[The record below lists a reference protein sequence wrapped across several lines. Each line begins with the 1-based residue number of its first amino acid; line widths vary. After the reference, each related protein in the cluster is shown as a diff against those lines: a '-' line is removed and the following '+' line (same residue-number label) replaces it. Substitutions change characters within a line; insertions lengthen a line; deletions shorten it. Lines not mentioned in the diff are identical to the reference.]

1 MRACARNFWYNR
13 RNIVFVRRRED
24 VEMADSSGP
33 KGRDT
38 VDGKDLR
45 KQQEAQVDE
54 VFRSAQNTIIPVD
67 LEAEM
72 KKSFIDYAMS
82 VISDRALPD
91 IRDGLKPVHRR
102 ILYSMFTQGFTPDKA
117 YRKCATTVG
126 DVLGRFHPHGDASV
140 YDALVRL
147 AQDFSMR
154 HMLVDGHGNFGSMDG
169 DPPAAYRYTEAR
181 LAKTAMEMMSDI
193 NKNTVDFRPNF
204 DEHEM
209 EPIALPARFPNL
221 LVNGSVG
228 IAVGMATSIP
238 PHNMGEVI
246 DGVIMLLDNPDAT
259 IDDLMTVVKGPDFP
273 TYGAILGQRGIRDAY
288 TTGRGRIVVRAH
300 TDIEPMK
307 NNRQRI
313 IVRDLPYMVN
323 KARLIE
329 RIADLVKEKKVE
341 GISDIRDESDRNEA
355 VRIVIELRKDANAN
369 VVLNQLYKNSQLQD
383 AFNANMLALVPDE
396 LGRLEPKTITL
407 MDALTHYIR
416 HQEDVIRRRTRFDL
430 EKAEARKHIVEGLL
444 KAIDHI
450 DEVIAIIRSS
460 RTEDQAKQ
468 RLSERFEFS
477 EKQAQHIVDMRLGR
491 LTGLEREKLEAEYRD
506 LEEKIAYFQKILADE
521 GLLHDV
527 IKTEITAVR
536 NRYADVRRTAIEA
549 GEDDDIDD
557 ESLIQEEEV
566 VVTLTHLGY
575 VKRLPID
582 TYKSQHRG
590 GRGISGLATREEDF
604 VENIIT
610 TSTHAVLLCFTNR
623 GRVFRLKGYQVPEAS
638 RQAKGTAI
646 VNLLQ
651 LDGEE
656 KVKTVIPVSNF
667 EEGGFL
673 MMATRNGVVKKTE
686 LMEYARINKSGLIA
700 VNLREDDELVGV
712 RLTDGECDIVLVTR
726 KGMSIRFGE
735 DDVRDTGR
743 NTMGVRG
750 ITLSDDDEV
759 IGMAPIIEGHNLLV
773 VSEKGFG
780 KRTEMDEYRV
790 QTRGGK
796 GLITYRVAEKTG
808 PLVQLALVDDS
819 KDIMLINDSGI
830 VIRLSA
836 AEIPVLS
843 RVTQGVTLMRTRDAR
858 VVDIAVVDH
867 LEEEEFAEESQ
878 ETDSDASDVDT
889 AIEEVIPTESDA
901 IDTATDELF
910 DAEYRADEDSET
922 NTEE

>member
-1 MRACARNFWYNR
+1 
-13 RNIVFVRRRED
+13 
-24 VEMADSSGP
+24 MADSTGP
-33 KGRDT
+33 
-38 VDGKDLR
+38 VDRNSSEVKDLR
-45 KQQEAQVDE
+45 KQQEAQVDL
-54 VFRSAQNTIIPVD
+54 VFRSVQTTIIPVD
-67 LEAEM
+67 LEQEM

-102 ILYSMFTQGFTPDKA
+102 ILYSMYTQGFTPDKA

-154 HMLVDGHGNFGSMDG
+154 HTLVDGHGNFGSMDG

-181 LAKTAMEMMSDI
+181 LARVSLEMMSDI
-193 NKNTVDFRPNF
+193 NKNTVDFRPNY

-209 EPIALPARFPNL
+209 EPITLPARFPNL

-228 IAVGMATSIP
+228 IAVGMATNIP

-246 DGVIMLLDNPDAT
+246 DGVVMLLDNPDAD
-259 IDDLMTVVKGPDFP
+259 IEDLLTVIKGPDFP
-273 TYGAILGQRGIRDAY
+273 TGGAIIGQRGIRDAY
-288 TTGRGRIVVRAH
+288 RTGRGRIVVRAH

-313 IVRDLPYMVN
+313 IVHDLPYMVN

-329 RIADLVKEKKVE
+329 RIADLVKEKKIE
-341 GISDIRDESDRNEA
+341 GISDVRDESDRSAA
-355 VRIVIELRKDANAN
+355 VRIVIELKKDVNAN
-369 VVLNQLYKNSQLQD
+369 VVLNQLYKHSAIQD
-383 AFNANMLALVPDE
+383 AFNANMLALIPDE
-396 LGRLEPKTITL
+396 QGRLEPKTITL
-407 MDALTHYIR
+407 LDALVYYIR
-416 HQEDVIRRRTRFDL
+416 HQEEVIRRRTAFDL

-460 RTEDQAKQ
+460 RTEEQAKQ
-468 RLSERFEFS
+468 RLSERFDFS

-491 LTGLEREKLEAEYRD
+491 LTGLEREKLEAEYKD
-506 LEEKIAYFQKILADE
+506 LEVKIAYFQGILADP
-521 GLLHDV
+521 LQLHEV
-527 IKTEITAVR
+527 IKTEILAVKAK
-536 NRYADVRRTAIEA
+536 YANERRTAIEA
-549 GEDDDIDD
+549 GEEEDIED
-557 ESLIQEEEV
+557 ESLIHEEDV
-566 VVTLTHLGY
+566 IVTLTHFGY
-575 VKRLPID
+575 VKRLSVD

-590 GRGISGLATREEDF
+590 GKGISALATREEDF
-604 VENIIT
+604 VESIIT

-623 GRVFRLKGYQVPEAS
+623 GRVFRLKGYQIPEAS

-651 LDGEE
+651 LDAGETIR
-656 KVKTVIPVSNF
+656 TVIPIDTF
-667 EEGGFL
+667 DKPGFL
-673 MMATRNGVVKKTE
+673 MMATNKGIVKKTE
-686 LMEYARINKSGLIA
+686 LADYSRINKSGLIA

-712 RLTDGECDIVLVTR
+712 RLTDGNQEIVLVTKR
-726 KGMSIRFGE
+726 GMSIRFAE

-743 NTMGVRG
+743 NTMGVKG

-759 IGMAPIIEGHNLLV
+759 IGMAPIIEGENLLV

-780 KRTEMDEYRV
+780 KRTEMDEYRT
-790 QTRGGK
+790 QTRGGR
-796 GLITYRVAEKTG
+796 GLITYRIAEKTG
-808 PLVQLALVDDS
+808 PLVRIALVSED
-819 KDIMLINDSGI
+819 KDVLLINDSGI

-843 RVTQGVTLMRTRDAR
+843 RVTQGVTLMRTRSGK
-858 VVDIAVVDH
+858 VVDIAVLDH
-867 LEEEEFAEESQ
+867 EEEEEEFESAAEELPDSL
-878 ETDSDASDVDT
+878 EDMDESKLDSSPDNGPELYEEDTDPS
-889 AIEEVIPTESDA
+889 
-901 IDTATDELF
+901 
-910 DAEYRADEDSET
+910 AE
-922 NTEE
+922 

>member
-1 MRACARNFWYNR
+1 
-13 RNIVFVRRRED
+13 
-24 VEMADSSGP
+24 MADSSGP
-33 KGRDT
+33 KDRGSSESI
-38 VDGKDLR
+38 DLR

-54 VFRSAQNTIIPVD
+54 VFRSVQNTIIPVD

-221 LVNGSVG
+221 LVNGAVG
-228 IAVGMATSIP
+228 IAVGMATNIP

-246 DGVIMLLDNPDAT
+246 DGVIMLLDNPDVG
-259 IDDLMTVVKGPDFP
+259 IDDLMTVIKGPDFP
-273 TYGAILGQRGIRDAY
+273 TGGAILGQRGIREAY
-288 TTGRGRIVVRAH
+288 MTGRGRIVVRAH

-329 RIADLVKEKKVE
+329 RIAELVKDKKID
-341 GISDIRDESDRNEA
+341 GISDVRDESDRTEA

-369 VVLNQLYKNSQLQD
+369 VVLNQLYKNSSLQD

-396 LGRLEPKTITL
+396 LGRLEPKTVTL
-407 MDALTHYIR
+407 LEALTHYVR
-416 HQEDVIRRRTRFDL
+416 HQEDVVRRRTRFDL
-430 EKAEARKHIVEGLL
+430 EKTEARRHIVEGLL

-460 RTEDQAKQ
+460 RTEDEAKQ
-468 RLSERFEFS
+468 RLTVRFDFS

-506 LEEKIAYFQKILADE
+506 LGEKIKYFRRILDDE
-521 GLLHDV
+521 ALLHDV
-527 IKTEITAVR
+527 IKTELTAVKTKF
-536 NRYADVRRTAIEA
+536 ADARRSMIEA

-557 ESLIQEEEV
+557 ESLIREEDV
-566 VVTLTHLGY
+566 CITLTHLGY
-575 VKRLPID
+575 VKRLPVD

-590 GRGISGLATREEDF
+590 GRGISGIATREEDF
-604 VENIIT
+604 VETILT
-610 TSTHAVLLCFTNR
+610 TSTHDILLFFTNR

-646 VNLLQ
+646 VNLLH
-651 LDGEE
+651 LDPEE
-656 KVKTVIPVSNF
+656 KVKAVIPVKNF
-667 EEGGFL
+667 DEGGYL
-673 MMATRNGVVKKTE
+673 MIATMRGIVKKTD
-686 LMEYARINKSGLIA
+686 LSDYSRINKSGLIA

-712 RLTDGECDIVLVTR
+712 RLTDGDNDIVLVTR
-726 KGMSIRFGE
+726 KGMSIRFSE
-735 DDVRDTGR
+735 EDVRDTGR

-750 ITLSDDDEV
+750 ISLTDNDQV
-759 IGMAPIIEGHNLLV
+759 IGMAPIINDHNLLV

-780 KRTEMDEYRV
+780 KRTEMDEYRI

-796 GLITYRVAEKTG
+796 GLITYRIAEKTG
-808 PLVQLALVDDS
+808 PLVQIALVDDS
-819 KDIMLINDSGI
+819 KDVMLINDSGV
-830 VIRLSA
+830 VIRLSV

-843 RVTQGVTLMRTRDAR
+843 RVTQGVTLMRTRDCR
-858 VVDIAVVDH
+858 VVDIAIVDH
-867 LEEEEFAEESQ
+867 EEIDPESEEDSIDLCNPADGIQLRDTEEELIGKDPGDDMANDSAYQNEEEESGTQ
-878 ETDSDASDVDT
+878 E
-889 AIEEVIPTESDA
+889 
-901 IDTATDELF
+901 
-910 DAEYRADEDSET
+910 
-922 NTEE
+922 

>member
-1 MRACARNFWYNR
+1 
-13 RNIVFVRRRED
+13 
-24 VEMADSSGP
+24 MADSTGP
-33 KGRDT
+33 
-38 VDGKDLR
+38 VDRTSSEVKDLR
-45 KQQEAQVDE
+45 KQQEAQVDL
-54 VFRSAQNTIIPVD
+54 VFRSFQSTIIPVD
-67 LEAEM
+67 LEQEM

-102 ILYSMFTQGFTPDKA
+102 ILYSMYTQGFTPDKA

-154 HMLVDGHGNFGSMDG
+154 HTLVDGHGNFGSMDG

-181 LAKTAMEMMSDI
+181 LARVSLEMMSDI

-209 EPIALPARFPNL
+209 EPITLPSRFPNL

-246 DGVIMLLDNPDAT
+246 DGVVMLLDNPDA
-259 IDDLMTVVKGPDFP
+259 DVEDLMTVIKGPDFP
-273 TYGAILGQRGIRDAY
+273 TGGAILGQRGIRDAY
-288 TTGRGRIVVRAH
+288 RTGRGRIVVRAH

-313 IVRDLPYMVN
+313 VVHDLPYMVN

-329 RIADLVKEKKVE
+329 RIADLVKEKKID
-341 GISDIRDESDRNEA
+341 GISDVRDESDRTAA
-355 VRIVIELRKDANAN
+355 VRIVIELKKDANAN
-369 VVLNQLYKNSQLQD
+369 VVLNQLYKHSPLQD

-396 LGRLEPKTITL
+396 QGRLEPKTITL
-407 MDALTHYIR
+407 LDALVHYIR
-416 HQEDVIRRRTRFDL
+416 HQEDVVGRRTAFDL

-460 RTEDQAKQ
+460 RTEEQAKQ

-491 LTGLEREKLEAEYRD
+491 LTGLEREKLEAEYKD
-506 LEEKIAYFQKILADE
+506 LEVKIEYFRGILADPK
-521 GLLHDV
+521 LLHEV
-527 IKTEITAVR
+527 IKAEILVVR
-536 NRYADVRRTAIEA
+536 NKYANDRRSAIEA
-549 GEDDDIDD
+549 GEDEDIDD
-557 ESLIQEEEV
+557 ESLIHEEDV
-566 VVTLTHLGY
+566 VITLTHFGY
-575 VKRLPID
+575 VKRLPVD
-582 TYKSQHRG
+582 TYRSQHRG

-651 LDGEE
+651 LDGGE
-656 KVKTVIPVSNF
+656 KIQTVIPITSF
-667 EEGGFL
+667 EEIGYL
-673 MMATRNGVVKKTE
+673 MMATRQGIVKKTE
-686 LMEYARINKSGLIA
+686 LIDYSRINKSGLIA
-700 VNLREDDELVGV
+700 INLRDDDELVGV
-712 RLTDGECDIVLVTR
+712 RLTDGQQEIVLVTR

-750 ITLSDDDEV
+750 ISLSGEDEV
-759 IGMAPIIEGHNLLV
+759 IGMAPIVEGENLLV

-780 KRTEMDEYRV
+780 KRTEMEEYRT

-796 GLITYRVAEKTG
+796 GLITYRIAEKTG
-808 PLVQLALVDDS
+808 PLVRIALVDDD
-819 KDIMLINDSGI
+819 KDVLLINDSGI
-830 VIRLSA
+830 VIRLAA
-836 AEIPVLS
+836 AEIPTLS
-843 RVTQGVTLMRTRDAR
+843 RVTQGVTLMRTRVGK
-858 VVDIAVVDH
+858 VVDLAVLDH
-867 LEEEEFAEESQ
+867 EDETIEDEETDEIETDLSEETSQ
-878 ETDSDASDVDT
+878 EGTDSLNVEDVSADTQNDVSSDV
-889 AIEEVIPTESDA
+889 S
-901 IDTATDELF
+901 
-910 DAEYRADEDSET
+910 EDSDLELYRT
-922 NTEE
+922 GDDNSED

>member
-1 MRACARNFWYNR
+1 MRARARSGIILLY
-13 RNIVFVRRRED
+13 VFLTRQEEERK
-24 VEMADSSGP
+24 MADSTGP
-33 KGRDT
+33 
-38 VDGKDLR
+38 VDRTSSEVKDLR
-45 KQQEAQVDE
+45 KQQEAQVDL
-54 VFRSAQNTIIPVD
+54 VFRSKQNTIIPVD
-67 LEAEM
+67 LEQEM

-102 ILYSMFTQGFTPDKA
+102 ILYSMYTQGFTPEKS

-154 HMLVDGHGNFGSMDG
+154 HTLVDGHGNFGSMDG

-181 LAKTAMEMMSDI
+181 LARVAMEMMSDI

-209 EPIALPARFPNL
+209 EPITLPSRFPNL

-246 DGVIMLLDNPDAT
+246 DGVVMLLDNPEADVEE
-259 IDDLMTVVKGPDFP
+259 LMTVIKGPDFP
-273 TYGAILGQRGIRDAY
+273 TGGAILGQRGIKDAY
-288 TTGRGRIVVRAH
+288 RTGRGRIVVRAH
-300 TDIEPMK
+300 TDIEPMR

-313 IVRDLPYMVN
+313 VVHDLPYMVN

-329 RIADLVKEKKVE
+329 RIADLVKEKKID
-341 GISDIRDESDRNEA
+341 GISDVRDESDRTAA
-355 VRIVIELRKDANAN
+355 VRIVIELKKDANAN
-369 VVLNQLYKNSQLQD
+369 VVLNQLYKHSPIQD

-396 LGRLEPKTITL
+396 QGRLEPKTITL
-407 MDALTHYIR
+407 MDALVYYIR
-416 HQEDVIRRRTRFDL
+416 HQEDVVRRRTTFDL

-460 RTEDQAKQ
+460 RTEEQAKQ
-468 RLSERFEFS
+468 RLCERFDFT

-491 LTGLEREKLEAEYRD
+491 LTGLEREKLEGEYRD
-506 LEEKIAYFQKILADE
+506 LEAKIEYFRSILGDEILLHQVIKAEILA
-521 GLLHDV
+521 V
-527 IKTEITAVR
+527 KNKYATER
-536 NRYADVRRTAIEA
+536 KTAIEA

-557 ESLIQEEEV
+557 ESLIREEDV
-566 VVTLTHLGY
+566 IITLTHFGY
-575 VKRLPID
+575 VKRLPVD

-651 LDGEE
+651 LDGGE
-656 KVKTVIPVSNF
+656 KIQTVIPIRSF
-667 EEGGFL
+667 DDIGYL
-673 MMATRNGVVKKTE
+673 MMSTRKGIVKKTE
-686 LMEYARINKSGLIA
+686 LIDYSRINKNGLIA
-700 VNLREDDELVGV
+700 VNLRDDDELVGV
-712 RLTDGECDIVLVTR
+712 RLTDGQQEIVLVTR

-735 DDVRDTGR
+735 EDVRDTGR

-750 ITLSDDDEV
+750 ITLSGDDEV
-759 IGMAPIIEGHNLLV
+759 IGMAPIVEGENLLV

-780 KRTEMDEYRV
+780 KRTEMEEYRT

-796 GLITYRVAEKTG
+796 GLITYRIAEKTG
-808 PLVQLALVDDS
+808 PLVRIALVDDD
-819 KDIMLINDSGI
+819 KDVLLISDSGI
-830 VIRLSA
+830 VIRLAA

-843 RVTQGVTLMRTRDAR
+843 RVTQGVTLMRTKVGK
-858 VVDIAVVDH
+858 VVDLAVVDH
-867 LEEEEFAEESQ
+867 EDEDAGEEEFGLPAE
-878 ETDSDASDVDT
+878 DSDAVESLLEVDASDY
-889 AIEEVIPTESDA
+889 DA
-901 IDTATDELF
+901 GE
-910 DAEYRADEDSET
+910 DAEVETFEDGADPSAD
-922 NTEE
+922 

>member
-1 MRACARNFWYNR
+1 MGPVDRT
-13 RNIVFVRRRED
+13 
-24 VEMADSSGP
+24 SSE
-33 KGRDT
+33 
-38 VDGKDLR
+38 VKDLR
-45 KQQEAQVDE
+45 KQQEAEVDL
-54 VFRSAQNTIIPVD
+54 VFRSKQNTIIPVD
-67 LEAEM
+67 LEQEM
-72 KKSFIDYAMS
+72 KRSFIDYAMS

-102 ILYSMFTQGFTPDKA
+102 ILYSMYTQGFTPDKA

-154 HMLVDGHGNFGSMDG
+154 HTLVDGHGNFGSMDG

-181 LAKTAMEMMSDI
+181 LARVTLEMMSDI
-193 NKNTVDFRPNF
+193 NKNTVDFKPNY

-209 EPIALPARFPNL
+209 EPITLPSRFPNL

-228 IAVGMATSIP
+228 IAVGMATNIP

-246 DGVIMLLDNPDAT
+246 DGVVMLLDNPDA
-259 IDDLMTVVKGPDFP
+259 DVEALMTVIKGPDFP
-273 TYGAILGQRGIRDAY
+273 TGGAILGQRGIRDAY
-288 TTGRGRIVVRAH
+288 RTGRGRIVVRAH

-313 IVRDLPYMVN
+313 VVHDLPYMVN

-329 RIADLVKEKKVE
+329 RIADLVKEKKID
-341 GISDIRDESDRNEA
+341 GISDVRDESDRTAA
-355 VRIVIELRKDANAN
+355 VRIVIELKKDANAN
-369 VVLNQLYKNSQLQD
+369 VVLNQLYKHSPLQD

-396 LGRLEPKTITL
+396 QGRLEPKTITL
-407 MDALTHYIR
+407 LDALVHYIR
-416 HQEDVIRRRTRFDL
+416 HQEDVVRRRTAFDL

-468 RLSERFEFS
+468 RLSERFDFS
-477 EKQAQHIVDMRLGR
+477 DRQSQHIVDMRLGR
-491 LTGLEREKLEAEYRD
+491 LTGLEREKLEGEYKD
-506 LEEKIAYFQKILADE
+506 LEIKIEYFRSILGNE
-521 GLLHDV
+521 LLLHEV
-527 IKTEITAVR
+527 IKTEILAVK
-536 NRYADVRRTAIEA
+536 NKFANDRRSAIEA

-557 ESLIQEEEV
+557 ESLIREEDV
-566 VVTLTHLGY
+566 IITLTHFGY
-575 VKRLPID
+575 VKRLSAD

-604 VENIIT
+604 VENIIM

-651 LDGEE
+651 LDGGE
-656 KVKTVIPVSNF
+656 KIQTVIPITSF
-667 EEGGFL
+667 DEIGFL
-673 MMATRNGVVKKTE
+673 MMATRKGVVKKTE
-686 LMEYARINKSGLIA
+686 LIDYSRINKSGLIA
-700 VNLREDDELVGV
+700 VNLRDDDELIGV
-712 RLTDGECDIVLVTR
+712 RLTDGQQEIVLVTR

-735 DDVRDTGR
+735 EDVRDTGR

-750 ITLSDDDEV
+750 ITLSGDDEV
-759 IGMAPIIEGHNLLV
+759 IGMAPIVEGENLLV

-780 KRTEMDEYRV
+780 KRTEMEEYRT

-796 GLITYRVAEKTG
+796 GLITYRIAEKTG
-808 PLVQLALVDDS
+808 PLVRIALVDDD
-819 KDIMLINDSGI
+819 KDVLLINDSGI
-830 VIRLSA
+830 VIRLA
-836 AEIPVLS
+836 AVEIPVLS
-843 RVTQGVTLMRTRDAR
+843 RVTQGVTLMRTRAGK
-858 VVDIAVVDH
+858 VVDLAVLDH
-867 LEEEEFAEESQ
+867 EDVEEGDEDYAPEDPLDSSEVEVES
-878 ETDSDASDVDT
+878 EAVTGEDT
-889 AIEEVIPTESDA
+889 IPTVNEVDA
-901 IDTATDELF
+901 DPTAE
-910 DAEYRADEDSET
+910 
-922 NTEE
+922 

>member
-1 MRACARNFWYNR
+1 
-13 RNIVFVRRRED
+13 
-24 VEMADSSGP
+24 MADSTGP
-33 KGRDT
+33 ADRT
-38 VDGKDLR
+38 SSETKDLR
-45 KQQEAQVDE
+45 KQQEAQVDL
-54 VFRSAQNTIIPVD
+54 VFRSFQSTIIPVD
-67 LEAEM
+67 LEQEM
-72 KKSFIDYAMS
+72 KRSFIDYAMS

-154 HMLVDGHGNFGSMDG
+154 HTLVDGHGNFGSMDG

-181 LAKTAMEMMSDI
+181 LARVTMEMMSDI
-193 NKNTVDFRPNF
+193 NKNTVDFRPNY

-209 EPIALPARFPNL
+209 EPITLPARFPNL

-228 IAVGMATSIP
+228 IAVGMATNIP

-246 DGVIMLLDNPDAT
+246 DGVVMLLDNPDT
-259 IDDLMTVVKGPDFP
+259 DVEELMTVIKGPDFP
-273 TYGAILGQRGIRDAY
+273 TGGMILGQRGIRDAY
-288 TTGRGRIVVRAH
+288 RTGRGRIVVRAH

-313 IVRDLPYMVN
+313 VVHDLPYMVN

-329 RIADLVKEKKVE
+329 RIADLVKDKKVD
-341 GISDIRDESDRNEA
+341 GISDVRDESDRTAA
-355 VRIVIELRKDANAN
+355 VRIVIELKKDANAN
-369 VVLNQLYKNSQLQD
+369 VVLNQLYKHSSIQD
-383 AFNANMLALVPDE
+383 AFNANMLALIPDE
-396 LGRLEPKTITL
+396 QGRLEPKTITL
-407 MDALTHYIR
+407 MDALVYYIK
-416 HQEDVIRRRTRFDL
+416 HQEDVVSRRTRFDL

-477 EKQAQHIVDMRLGR
+477 DKQAQHIVDMRLGR
-491 LTGLEREKLEAEYRD
+491 LTGLEREKLESEYRD
-506 LEEKIAYFQKILADE
+506 LEIKIEYFRSVLADPF
-521 GLLHDV
+521 LLHEL
-527 IKTEITAVR
+527 IKTEILAVKAKFATA
-536 NRYADVRRTAIEA
+536 RRTALEA
-549 GEDDDIDD
+549 ADDDDIDD
-557 ESLIQEEEV
+557 ESLISEEEIII
-566 VVTLTHLGY
+566 TLTHLGY
-575 VKRLPID
+575 VKRLSVD

-610 TSTHAVLLCFTNR
+610 TSTHSILLCFTNR

-651 LDGEE
+651 LDGGE
-656 KVKTVIPVSNF
+656 KIQTVIPISSF
-667 EEGGFL
+667 DEIGYL
-673 MMATRNGVVKKTE
+673 MMATRMGIVKKTE
-686 LMEYARINKSGLIA
+686 LLDYSRINKSGLIA
-700 VNLREDDELVGV
+700 VNLRDDDELVGV
-712 RLTDGECDIVLVTR
+712 RLTDGQQEVVLVTR
-726 KGMSIRFGE
+726 KGMSIRFAE
-735 DDVRDTGR
+735 EDVRDTGR

-750 ITLSDDDEV
+750 ITLSVDDEV
-759 IGMAPIIEGHNLLV
+759 IGMSPIVAGENLLV

-780 KRTEMDEYRV
+780 KRTEMEEYRT

-796 GLITYRVAEKTG
+796 GLITYRIAEKTG
-808 PLVQLALVDDS
+808 PLVRIALVSED
-819 KDIMLINDSGI
+819 KDVLLINDSGI

-843 RVTQGVTLMRTRDAR
+843 RVTQGVTLMRTKEGR
-858 VVDIAVVDH
+858 VVDLAV
-867 LEEEEFAEESQ
+867 LEHEDVEEDEDEDDYALDTSLESSA
-878 ETDSDASDVDT
+878 DSDEEQQKLIRESTPEVYEQTTNQSSD
-889 AIEEVIPTESDA
+889 
-901 IDTATDELF
+901 
-910 DAEYRADEDSET
+910 
-922 NTEE
+922 

>member
-1 MRACARNFWYNR
+1 
-13 RNIVFVRRRED
+13 
-24 VEMADSSGP
+24 MADSSGP
-33 KGRDT
+33 KDRGSSESI
-38 VDGKDLR
+38 DLR

-54 VFRSAQNTIIPVD
+54 VFRSVQNTIIPVD

-221 LVNGSVG
+221 LVNGAVG
-228 IAVGMATSIP
+228 IAVGMATNIP

-246 DGVIMLLDNPDAT
+246 DGVIMLLDNPDAG
-259 IDDLMTVVKGPDFP
+259 IDDLMTVIKGPDFP
-273 TYGAILGQRGIRDAY
+273 TGGAILGQRGIREAY
-288 TTGRGRIVVRAH
+288 MTGRGRIVVRAH

-329 RIADLVKEKKVE
+329 RIAELVKDKKID
-341 GISDIRDESDRNEA
+341 GISDVRDESDRTEA

-369 VVLNQLYKNSQLQD
+369 VVLNQLYKNSSLQD

-396 LGRLEPKTITL
+396 LGRLEPKTVTL
-407 MDALTHYIR
+407 LEALTHYVR
-416 HQEDVIRRRTRFDL
+416 HQEDVVRRRTRFDL
-430 EKAEARKHIVEGLL
+430 EKTEARRHIVEGLL

-460 RTEDQAKQ
+460 RTEDEAKQ
-468 RLSERFEFS
+468 RLTVRFDFS

-506 LEEKIAYFQKILADE
+506 LGEKIKYFRRILDDE
-521 GLLHDV
+521 ALLHDV
-527 IKTEITAVR
+527 IKTELTAVKTKF
-536 NRYADVRRTAIEA
+536 ADARRSMIEA

-557 ESLIQEEEV
+557 ESLIREEDV
-566 VVTLTHLGY
+566 CITLTHLGY
-575 VKRLPID
+575 VKRLPVD

-590 GRGISGLATREEDF
+590 GRGISGIATREEDF
-604 VENIIT
+604 VETILT
-610 TSTHAVLLCFTNR
+610 TSTHDILLFFTNR

-646 VNLLQ
+646 VNLLH
-651 LDGEE
+651 LDPEE
-656 KVKTVIPVSNF
+656 KVKAVIPVKNF
-667 EEGGFL
+667 DEGGYL
-673 MMATRNGVVKKTE
+673 MIATMRGIVKKTD
-686 LMEYARINKSGLIA
+686 LSDYSRINKSGLIA

-712 RLTDGECDIVLVTR
+712 RLTDGDNDIVLVTR
-726 KGMSIRFGE
+726 KGMSIRFSE
-735 DDVRDTGR
+735 EDVRDTGR

-750 ITLSDDDEV
+750 ISLTDDDQV
-759 IGMAPIIEGHNLLV
+759 IGMAPIINDHNLLV

-780 KRTEMDEYRV
+780 KRTEMDEYRI

-796 GLITYRVAEKTG
+796 GLITYRIAEKTG
-808 PLVQLALVDDS
+808 PLVQIALVDDS
-819 KDIMLINDSGI
+819 KDVMLINDSGV
-830 VIRLSA
+830 VIRLSV

-843 RVTQGVTLMRTRDAR
+843 RVTQGVTLMRTRDCR
-858 VVDIAVVDH
+858 VVDIAIVDH
-867 LEEEEFAEESQ
+867 EEIDPESEEDSIDLCNPADGIQLRDTEEELIGKDPGDDMANDSAYQNEEEESGTQ
-878 ETDSDASDVDT
+878 E
-889 AIEEVIPTESDA
+889 
-901 IDTATDELF
+901 
-910 DAEYRADEDSET
+910 
-922 NTEE
+922 

>member
-1 MRACARNFWYNR
+1 
-13 RNIVFVRRRED
+13 
-24 VEMADSSGP
+24 MADSSGP
-33 KGRDT
+33 KDRGSSESI
-38 VDGKDLR
+38 DLR

-54 VFRSAQNTIIPVD
+54 VFRSVQNTIIPVD

-221 LVNGSVG
+221 LVNGAVG
-228 IAVGMATSIP
+228 IAVGMATNIP

-246 DGVIMLLDNPDAT
+246 DGVIMLLDNPDVG
-259 IDDLMTVVKGPDFP
+259 IDDLMTVIKGPDFP
-273 TYGAILGQRGIRDAY
+273 TGGAILGQRGIREAY
-288 TTGRGRIVVRAH
+288 MTGRGRIVVRAH

-329 RIADLVKEKKVE
+329 RIAELVKDKKID
-341 GISDIRDESDRNEA
+341 GISDVRDESDRTEA

-369 VVLNQLYKNSQLQD
+369 VVLNQLYKNSSLQD

-396 LGRLEPKTITL
+396 LGRLEPKTVTL
-407 MDALTHYIR
+407 LEALTHYVR
-416 HQEDVIRRRTRFDL
+416 HQEDVVRRRTRFDL
-430 EKAEARKHIVEGLL
+430 EKTEARRHIVEGLL

-460 RTEDQAKQ
+460 RTEDEAKQ
-468 RLSERFEFS
+468 RLTVRFDFS

-506 LEEKIAYFQKILADE
+506 LGEKIKYFRRILDDE
-521 GLLHDV
+521 ALLHDV
-527 IKTEITAVR
+527 IKTELTAVKTKF
-536 NRYADVRRTAIEA
+536 ADARRSMIEA

-557 ESLIQEEEV
+557 ESLIREEDV
-566 VVTLTHLGY
+566 CITLTHLGY
-575 VKRLPID
+575 VKRLPVD

-590 GRGISGLATREEDF
+590 GRGISGIATREEDF
-604 VENIIT
+604 VETILT
-610 TSTHAVLLCFTNR
+610 TSTHDILLFFTNR

-646 VNLLQ
+646 VNLLH
-651 LDGEE
+651 LDPEE
-656 KVKTVIPVSNF
+656 KVKAVIPVKNF
-667 EEGGFL
+667 DEGGYL
-673 MMATRNGVVKKTE
+673 MIATMRGIVKKTD
-686 LMEYARINKSGLIA
+686 LSDYSRINKSGLIA

-712 RLTDGECDIVLVTR
+712 RLTDGDNDIVLVTR
-726 KGMSIRFGE
+726 KGMSIRFSE
-735 DDVRDTGR
+735 EDVRDTGR

-750 ITLSDDDEV
+750 ISLTDDDQV
-759 IGMAPIIEGHNLLV
+759 IGMAPIINDHNLLV

-780 KRTEMDEYRV
+780 KRTEMDEYRI

-796 GLITYRVAEKTG
+796 GLITYRIAEKTG
-808 PLVQLALVDDS
+808 PLVQIALVDDS
-819 KDIMLINDSGI
+819 KDVMLINDSGV
-830 VIRLSA
+830 VIRLSV

-843 RVTQGVTLMRTRDAR
+843 RVTQGVTLMRTRDCR
-858 VVDIAVVDH
+858 VVDIAIVDH
-867 LEEEEFAEESQ
+867 EEIDPESEEDSIDLCNPADGIQLRDTEEELIGKDPGDDMANDSAYQNEEEESGTQ
-878 ETDSDASDVDT
+878 E
-889 AIEEVIPTESDA
+889 
-901 IDTATDELF
+901 
-910 DAEYRADEDSET
+910 
-922 NTEE
+922 

>member
-1 MRACARNFWYNR
+1 
-13 RNIVFVRRRED
+13 
-24 VEMADSSGP
+24 MADTLDPTDIGS
-33 KGRDT
+33 T
-38 VDGKDLR
+38 ETKDLR
-45 KQQEAQVDE
+45 KQQEAQVDA
-54 VFRSAQNTIIPVD
+54 VFRSEQNTIIPVD
-67 LEAEM
+67 LEVEM

-102 ILYSMFTQGFTPDKA
+102 ILYSMYTQGFTPDKS

-154 HMLVDGHGNFGSMDG
+154 HTLVDGHGNFGSMDG

-181 LAKTAMEMMSDI
+181 LAKISLELMSDI

-209 EPIALPARFPNL
+209 EPISLPARFPNL

-246 DGVIMLLDNPDAT
+246 DGVVMLLDNPEAT
-259 IDDLMTVVKGPDFP
+259 LEDVTTVIKGPDFP
-273 TYGAILGQRGIRDAY
+273 TGGTIIGQRGIRDAFA
-288 TTGRGRIVVRAH
+288 TGRGRIVVRAH
-300 TDIEPMK
+300 TDIESMK

-313 IVRDLPYMVN
+313 VVHDLPYMVN

-329 RIADLVKEKKVE
+329 KIADLVKEKKID
-341 GISDIRDESDRNEA
+341 GISDVRDESDRTAA
-355 VRIVIELRKDANAN
+355 VRIVIELKKDANAN
-369 VVLNQLYKNSQLQD
+369 VVLNQLYKHSSLQE

-396 LGRLEPKTITL
+396 QGRLEPKTITL
-407 MDALTHYIR
+407 MDALLHYIR
-416 HQEDVIRRRTRFDL
+416 HQEDVVRRRTRFDL

-450 DEVIAIIRSS
+450 DEVIAMIRSS
-460 RTEDQAKQ
+460 RTEDEAKS
-468 RLSERFEFS
+468 RLCERFAFS

-491 LTGLEREKLEAEYRD
+491 LTGLEREKLEAEYKE
-506 LEEKIAYFQKILADE
+506 LELKIEYFLRILSDE
-521 GLLHDV
+521 TLLRGV
-527 IKTEITAVR
+527 IKTEILAVKAKFA
-536 NRYADVRRTAIEA
+536 NKRRSEIEA
-549 GEDDDIDD
+549 GEDEDIDD
-557 ESLIQEEEV
+557 ESLIREEDV
-566 VVTLTHLGY
+566 VITLTHFGY
-575 VKRLPID
+575 VKRLPSD

-638 RQAKGTAI
+638 RQARGTAI

-651 LDGEE
+651 LDGGE
-656 KVKTVIPVSNF
+656 KIQTVIPVRNF
-667 EEGGFL
+667 EDGGYL
-673 MMATRNGVVKKTE
+673 MMATREGVVKKTE
-686 LMEYARINKSGLIA
+686 LTDYSRINKSGLIA
-700 VNLREDDELVGV
+700 INLRDEDELIGV
-712 RLTDGECDIVLVTR
+712 QLTDGEQDVVLVTR
-726 KGMSIRFGE
+726 KGMSIRFRE

-750 ITLSDDDEV
+750 ISLSLDDEV
-759 IGMAPIIEGHNLLV
+759 IGMAPIVDGENLLV
-773 VSEKGFG
+773 VSERGFG
-780 KRTEMDEYRV
+780 KRSELEEYRI

-796 GLITYRVAEKTG
+796 GLITYRIAEKTG
-808 PLVQLALVDDS
+808 PLVGIALVDDT
-819 KDIMLINDSGI
+819 KDVLLINDSGI
-830 VIRLSA
+830 VIRLA
-836 AEIPVLS
+836 ASEIPILS
-843 RVTQGVTLMRTRDAR
+843 RVTQGVTLMRTKSGK

-867 LEEEEFAEESQ
+867 EEPSDEEELTDEEAFAEGQ
-878 ETDSDASDVDT
+878 EIASDNTIQDESVY
-889 AIEEVIPTESDA
+889 AEEDDFREEES
-901 IDTATDELF
+901 INTDE
-910 DAEYRADEDSET
+910 
-922 NTEE
+922 EE

>member
-1 MRACARNFWYNR
+1 M
-13 RNIVFVRRRED
+13 V
-24 VEMADSSGP
+24 DSSGP
-33 KGRDT
+33 LDRVSND
-38 VDGKDLR
+38 VKDLR
-45 KQQEAQVDE
+45 KQQEAQVDA
-54 VFRSAQNTIIPVD
+54 VFRSTQNAIIPVD
-67 LEAEM
+67 LEQEM

-102 ILYSMFTQGFTPDKA
+102 ILYSMYTQGFTPDKS

-154 HMLVDGHGNFGSMDG
+154 HTLVDGHGNFGSMDG

-181 LAKTAMEMMSDI
+181 LARVALEMMSDI

-209 EPIALPARFPNL
+209 EPISLPSRFPNL

-246 DGVIMLLDNPDAT
+246 DGVVMLLDNPDAD
-259 IDDLMTVVKGPDFP
+259 IEQLMTVIKGPDFP
-273 TYGAILGQRGIRDAY
+273 TGGSILGQRGIRDAY
-288 TTGRGRIVVRAH
+288 CTGRGRIVVRAH
-300 TDIEPMK
+300 TDIEAMK

-313 IVRDLPYMVN
+313 VVHDLPYMVN

-329 RIADLVKEKKVE
+329 RIADLVKEKKID
-341 GISDIRDESDRNEA
+341 GISDVRDESDRNEA
-355 VRIVIELRKDANAN
+355 VRIVIELKKDANAN
-369 VVLNQLYKNSQLQD
+369 VVLNQLYKHSSLQE

-396 LGRLEPKTITL
+396 QGRLEPKTITL
-407 MDALTHYIR
+407 MDALVHYIR
-416 HQEDVIRRRTRFDL
+416 YQEDVVSRRTRFDL

-468 RLSERFEFS
+468 RLSDRFEFS
-477 EKQAQHIVDMRLGR
+477 DRQAQHIVDMRLGR
-491 LTGLEREKLEAEYRD
+491 LTGLEREKLEAECKD
-506 LEEKIAYFQKILADE
+506 LETKIEYFRNVLANPA
-521 GLLHDV
+521 LLHEV
-527 IKTEITAVR
+527 IKSEIIAVK
-536 NRYADVRRTAIEA
+536 NRYADGRRTVIEA

-557 ESLIQEEEV
+557 ESLIREEDV
-566 VVTLTHLGY
+566 VITLTHFGY

-651 LDGEE
+651 LDGGE
-656 KVKTVIPVSNF
+656 KIQTVIPIRTF
-667 EEGGFL
+667 EDIGFL
-673 MMATRNGVVKKTE
+673 MMSTRKGIVKKTE
-686 LMEYARINKSGLIA
+686 LMDYSRINKSGLIA
-700 VNLREDDELVGV
+700 INLRDDDELVGV
-712 RLTDGECDIVLVTR
+712 RLTDGQQEIVLVTR

-735 DDVRDTGR
+735 EDVRDTGR

-750 ITLSDDDEV
+750 ITLTNDDEV
-759 IGMAPIIEGHNLLV
+759 IGMAPIVFGENLLV

-780 KRTEMDEYRV
+780 KRTEMEEYRT

-796 GLITYRVAEKTG
+796 GLITYRIAEKTG
-808 PLVQLALVDDS
+808 PLVRIALVDDS
-819 KDIMLINDSGI
+819 NDVILINDSGI
-830 VIRLSA
+830 VIRLAA
-836 AEIPVLS
+836 AEIPILS
-843 RVTQGVTLMRTRDAR
+843 RVTQGVTLMRTKAGK
-858 VVDIAVVDH
+858 VVDIAVVEHEDET
-867 LEEEEFAEESQ
+867 EE
-878 ETDSDASDVDT
+878 DLPPVN
-889 AIEEVIPTESDA
+889 
-901 IDTATDELF
+901 TDEAGNT
-910 DAEYRADEDSET
+910 DESIPAEYPPEETEREAAEIYVEEDGSDPSAD
-922 NTEE
+922 